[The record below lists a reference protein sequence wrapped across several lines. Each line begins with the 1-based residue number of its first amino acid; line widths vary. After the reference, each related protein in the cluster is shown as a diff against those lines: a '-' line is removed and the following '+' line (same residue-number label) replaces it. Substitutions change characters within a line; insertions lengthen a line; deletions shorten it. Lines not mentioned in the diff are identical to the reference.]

1 MQLSVLIPVLDEQD
15 NILPLLEELY
25 AALAAGPAFE
35 VLVIDDGSTDATAAR
50 VERVLPEYPTLRLI
64 RHASRAGKS
73 AALVTGARA
82 AQGTWLA
89 FIDGDRQNDPADI
102 PDMLDSVLADDTL
115 SLVSGV
121 RRRRQDTLSKR
132 LASRTAN
139 AIRQALLRDDCP
151 DTGCGL
157 KLIRRDLFLDL
168 PAIDCLHRF
177 IPALVKGRG
186 RAYANLPVNDRPRV
200 SGTSKYTNLH
210 RAAVGLW
217 DLFGV
222 MWLLRRQKR
231 PAAVTEVKAP

>member
-15 NILPLLEELY
+15 NILPLLEEIY
-25 AALAAGPAFE
+25 AALAACPAFE
-35 VLVIDDGSTDATAAR
+35 VLVIDDGSGDATPSR
-50 VERVLPEYPTLRLI
+50 VEKALAEYPTLRLI
-64 RHASRAGKS
+64 RHATRAGKS

-82 AQGTWLA
+82 AQGAWLA

-102 PDMLDSVLADDTL
+102 PPMLRKLEADEDLVL
-115 SLVSGV
+115 VNGV

-132 LASRTAN
+132 LASRVAN
-139 AIRQALLRDDCP
+139 AIRQAILHDDCP

-186 RAYANLPVNDRPRV
+186 LSHANLAVNDRPRV
-200 SGTSKYTNLH
+200 AGASKYTNLH

-217 DLFGV
+217 DLFGIL
-222 MWLLRRQKR
+222 WLIRRQKR
-231 PAAVTEVKAP
+231 PGGATEVKAP